1 MDYYYKGDP
10 LGWAAKAVENFAEF
24 RRTLDDARKYPAYVD
39 ERINDNMDA
48 FRLRS
53 IWAIRHGTSVKT
65 IEAAL
70 SVFDAIRS
78 QKTFFL
84 YLLERV
90 DIDEREEKVVEH
102 VLHMARLSDESDR
115 LRHLLDA
122 GHSLHDIEQV
132 IRAHEKH
139 AKDAGTKP
147 LQLRFLL
154 YKLSEVQKALS
165 DKG

>member
-1 MDYYYKGDP
+1 MDYYYKGEP
-10 LGWAAKAVENFAEF
+10 LGWAAKAIENFAEF
-24 RRTLDDARKYPAYVD
+24 RRTLEAARENPAYVD
-39 ERINDNMDA
+39 ARINDSMEA

-53 IWAIRHGTSVKT
+53 MWAMRYGTSVKT
-65 IEAAL
+65 IEAVL

-78 QKTFFL
+78 QKMFFL

-102 VLHMARLSDESDR
+102 ALHMARLSDESDR
-115 LRHLLDA
+115 LRHVLNTD
-122 GHSLHDIEQV
+122 HSLHDIEQV
-132 IRAHEKH
+132 VRAHEGH
-139 AKDAGTKP
+139 AKDAGAKP

-165 DKG
+165 DKE